1 MPIVGLANFWSA
13 TDQKHD
19 QNHVYVLTW
28 NSLCFTTLG
37 LLQNYGRMNRMRQMF
52 CMESFDSTSLKWLYL
67 LPLESNLLGMLPIEQ
82 TGVILK
88 WLYLLS
94 LHLILDAIEWS
105 HSKITSCHLS
115 HLLKWQKLFYFI
127 GMLRNSFADR
137 CNCWILAFSLK
148 KWKMIDL
155 MNWDQKNSLAK
166 KMKKNF
172 FKKGGYYAFF
182 SLPIN

>member
-37 LLQNYGRMNRMRQMF
+37 LLQNYGRMNRMRQTF

-67 LPLESNLLGMLPIEQ
+67 LPLESNLLGVLPIEQTGVTLKWFYLLPLESNLLGVLPIEQ

-115 HLLKWQKLFYFI
+115 HLLKW
-127 GMLRNSFADR
+127 
-137 CNCWILAFSLK
+137 
-148 KWKMIDL
+148 
-155 MNWDQKNSLAK
+155 
-166 KMKKNF
+166 
-172 FKKGGYYAFF
+172 
-182 SLPIN
+182 